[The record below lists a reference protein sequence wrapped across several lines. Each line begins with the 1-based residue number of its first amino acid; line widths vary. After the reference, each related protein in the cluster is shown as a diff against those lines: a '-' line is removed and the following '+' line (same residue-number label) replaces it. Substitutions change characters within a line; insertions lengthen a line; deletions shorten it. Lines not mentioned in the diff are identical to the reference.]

1 MRNFH
6 KKAFSGD
13 KKFAL
18 AFIITLIC
26 AIICGIVLYK
36 PVLNNIYFK
45 DFADNYIYY
54 VFNFKNSRLL
64 FTHLLS
70 DLVYLYIIFF
80 ICYFTKFKYI
90 TLILIFLR
98 GLFFGVYAAILFGAS
113 AFGGTIAAIFVFVPV
128 TVISLIMC
136 YIVAD
141 FCNVILKK
149 YVLFMPL
156 ALSLIN
162 LIVHALLINVLFR
175 IIIVI
180 V

>member
-6 KKAFSGD
+6 SKTFSFD

-26 AIICGIVLYK
+26 AIICGIVLYR

-45 DFADNYIYY
+45 DFADNYIFY
-54 VFNFKNSRLL
+54 VFNFKNSQLL
-64 FTHLLS
+64 FSHLLS

-80 ICYFTKFKYI
+80 ICYFSKFKYL

-128 TVISLIMC
+128 TIISLAMC
-136 YIVAD
+136 FIVAD
-141 FCNVILKK
+141 SCNNILKK
-149 YVLFMPL
+149 YVIFVPL
-156 ALSLIN
+156 VLSLIN
-162 LIVHALLINVLFR
+162 LVVHALLINVLFR
-175 IIIVI
+175 IVIIIV
-180 V
+180 